1 MTIQPQQERR
11 ALNDGIEDAFIETAQ
26 YAAGIRTYY
35 MIRRGVIK
43 DLYELFY
50 YNFAVLV
57 ELTEGLEELSKDPEA
72 IKEAHD
78 WLEGNGVGQSE
89 IEIRKR
95 CDAGLDVFT
104 KFKKT
109 MSERGLLALPSRGGK

>member
-1 MTIQPQQERR
+1 MTGQPQQERR

-50 YNFAVLV
+50 YNFAVLI
-57 ELTEGLEELSKDPEA
+57 ELTEGLEELCKDSDTLT
-72 IKEAHD
+72 EAHV
-78 WLEGNGVGQSE
+78 WLSGNGAGQTE
-89 IEIRKR
+89 VDIRKR
-95 CDAGLDVFT
+95 CDAGLEVFT
-104 KFKKT
+104 KFKKA
-109 MSERGLLALPSRGGK
+109 MSKRGLLTLPSGRGR